1 MFDIFPSL
9 PLFGFLVGE
18 GLKYATR
25 SPQQWAQEGDQIITP
40 SGRQENLNSSPP
52 FSGPKPMGFFFGK
65 GFKGQNPPGFCC
77 YSTATFKGFLAQ
89 DSFSWSHILQ
99 VLPKANAIQLSDN
112 AWKRARPAHVLPCF
126 VVVWRSPKTSETS
139 DLKQRPWTWRRR
151 RLPGF
156 ISSYETN
163 PKSYTTIVSG
173 KPLKKT

>member
-52 FSGPKPMGFFFGK
+52 FRVQNPWVFFWE

-99 VLPKANAIQLSDN
+99 VLPKPMPYSFPTTPGNGQDRRTFS
-112 AWKRARPAHVLPCF
+112 HVSLWFGAALKPQKHRI
-126 VVVWRSPKTSETS
+126 WNTSMDMEEEEVT
-139 DLKQRPWTWRRR
+139 RVH
-151 RLPGF
+151 
-156 ISSYETN
+156 SSYETN